1 MTPDTLHVRAPDGA
15 GTELLVHS
23 ATSGDIIYWLPAL
36 GVTARHYARFAETL
50 AATGI
55 GLARHE
61 WRGAGS
67 SDQRA
72 RRGVDWRYRD
82 LLVDVAAGIATL
94 RAHHPEARIWIGGHS
109 LGAQFAAL
117 VLARDPSLAGL
128 IIVASGTPYWRSFPV
143 VAAADPA
150 GRVRLVPPAR
160 RCLRLFPRSSHRL
173 RRQRGPLGHPRL
185 DPQRSLGPVPPCLAR
200 RRSRRRDARK

>member
-128 IIVASGTPYWRSFPV
+128 IIVASGTPYWRSFPWWQQPILLAV
-143 VAAADPA
+143 FAWFRLLADVCGYFPGRRTAFA
-150 GRVRLVPPAR
+150 GNEAR
-160 RCLRLFPRSSHRL
+160 SVIH
-173 RRQRGPLGHPRL
+173 
-185 DPQRSLGPVPPCLAR
+185 D
-200 RRSRRRDARK
+200 